1 MGGDY
6 KRGCIG
12 YWGDGNSRDRDRDRR
27 RVYEEGV

>member
-12 YWGDGNSRDRDRDRR
+12 YWGDGNSRDRDRR